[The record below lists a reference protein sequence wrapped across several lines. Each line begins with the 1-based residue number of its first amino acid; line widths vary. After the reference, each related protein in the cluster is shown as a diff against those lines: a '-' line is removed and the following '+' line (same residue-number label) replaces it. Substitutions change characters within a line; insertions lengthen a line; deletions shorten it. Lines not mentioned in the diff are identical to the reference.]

1 MNRSFLLLFTVS
13 SLLFLTSCT
22 DDELAT
28 GGGGAILDCRG
39 QAPTYSANIKSIMDG
54 SCATSGCHN
63 SSTQA
68 NGIDLSTYDLV
79 KTESGKIRFLG
90 SIRHE
95 SGFDRMPQGKSKLSD
110 STIDMIAC
118 WIENGSAE

>member
-1 MNRSFLLLFTVS
+1 MIKSF
-13 SLLFLTSCT
+13 SLLITLCCLLILFSCS
-22 DDELAT
+22 DDEVPT
-28 GGGGAILDCRG
+28 DGGALDCSG
-39 QAPTYSANIKSIMDG
+39 QAPTYSANIKSIVDG

-79 KTESGKIRFLG
+79 KSESGKNNFLG

-95 SGFDRMPQGKSKLSD
+95 SGFDRMPQGKSKLPD

-118 WIENGSAE
+118 WIENGAPE